1 MRKKTMPDK
10 MRLSTMIGE
19 YPNTHALRSGAITS
33 DLVAYDFDDVK
44 VPNTAFKPLVRE
56 AKYDCSELAINTF
69 LQAKYYDK
77 PYVLLPATIVGRGQI
92 HNLVYNTERGHL
104 KPTDLHGKRVGVRAY
119 TQTTGM
125 WVRGM
130 LAELYGMDVEK
141 VNWVTFEDGHIA
153 EYKDPPFVT
162 RAAPGKQLMQ
172 MLIDGELDAAI
183 ITDRSDPRL
192 QPLIPDH
199 EAVSRKWAETHGGVP
214 INHMLVMRKS
224 IVQARPDIAREAF
237 RMVKESRQAVD
248 SGKGTPMDSL
258 RFGLENVRKSL
269 ELAIDMSL
277 VQKFIFRKL
286 SVDELF
292 DDTTR
297 VLAG

>member
-1 MRKKTMPDK
+1 MPDK
-10 MRLSTMIGE
+10 MKLFTMIGD
-19 YPNTHALRSGAITS
+19 YPNTKALRSGAIKS
-33 DLVAYDFDDVK
+33 DLVDYQFDDVK

-56 AKYDCSELAINTF
+56 AKYDCAEVAINTF

-77 PYVLLPATIVGRGQI
+77 PYILLPATVLGRGQI
-92 HNLVYNTERGHL
+92 HNLLYNSERGEL

-141 VNWVTFEDGHIA
+141 VRWVTFEDGHIA
-153 EYKDPPFVT
+153 EYKDPPFVE
-162 RAAPGKQLMQ
+162 RAPAGKELMP

-192 QPLIPDH
+192 KQVVADAA
-199 EAVSRKWAETHGGVP
+199 EVSRKWAETHGGVP
-214 INHMLVMRKS
+214 INHMLVMRDS
-224 IVQARPDIAREAF
+224 IVKSRPDVVRDVY
-237 RMVKESRQAVD
+237 RMVLASRRA
-248 SGKGTPMDSL
+248 MDSSKDGKLDPL
-258 RFGLENVRKSL
+258 RFGIENVRKAL
-269 ELAIDMSL
+269 ELAIEFSL
-277 VQKFIFRKL
+277 VQKFIARRL
-286 SVDELF
+286 TVDELF

-297 VLAG
+297 ALAG

>member
-1 MRKKTMPDK
+1 MADK
-10 MRLSTMIGE
+10 MKLYTMIGE
-19 YPNTHALRSGAITS
+19 YPNTHALRSGAIKS
-33 DLVAYDFDDVK
+33 DLVDYDFDDIK

-92 HNLVYNTERGHL
+92 HNLLYNSERGVI
-104 KPTDLHGKRVGVRAY
+104 KPTELHGKRVGVRAY

-141 VNWVTFEDGHIA
+141 VNWVTFEDGHVA
-153 EYKDPPFVT
+153 EYKDPPFVS
-162 RAAPGKQLMQ
+162 RAAPGKQLMH
-172 MLIDGELDAAI
+172 MLLDGELDAAI

-192 QPLIPDH
+192 KPVVPDH
-199 EAVSRKWAETHGGVP
+199 EEVSRKWAETRGGVP

-224 IVQARPDIAREAF
+224 IVQSRPNAAREVF
-237 RMVKESRQAVD
+237 RNVLASRRAMD
-248 SGKGTPMDSL
+248 GAKNGKLDPL
-258 RFGLENVRKSL
+258 RFGIDNVRKSL

-277 VQKFIFRKL
+277 VQKFIYRKL
-286 SVDELF
+286 TVDELF

>member
-1 MRKKTMPDK
+1 MPDK
-10 MRLSTMIGE
+10 MKLFTMIGD
-19 YPNTHALRSGAITS
+19 YPNTRALRSGAIKS
-33 DLVAYDFDDVK
+33 DLVDYQFDDVK
-44 VPNTAFKPLVRE
+44 VPNTAFKPLVRD
-56 AKYDCSELAINTF
+56 AKYDCSEVAINTF
-69 LQAKYYDK
+69 LQARYYNK
-77 PYVLLPATIVGRGQI
+77 PYILLPATIVGRGQI
-92 HNLVYNTERGHL
+92 HNLLYNSERGVI
-104 KPTDLHGKRVGVRAY
+104 KPTELHGKRVGVRAY

-141 VNWVTFEDGHIA
+141 VRWVTFEDGHIA
-153 EYKDPPFVT
+153 EYKDPPFVE
-162 RAAPGKQLMQ
+162 RAPAGKQLMQ

-192 QPLIPDH
+192 KQVVPDA
-199 EAVSRKWAETHGGVP
+199 EEVSRKWAETHGGVP

-224 IVQARPDIAREAF
+224 IVQQRPDVAREVF
-237 RMVKESRQAVD
+237 RMVLESRRA
-248 SGKGTPMDSL
+248 MDSSKDGTLDPL
-258 RFGLENVRKSL
+258 RFGLENVRRSL
-269 ELAIDMSL
+269 ELAIEMSL

-297 VLAG
+297 VLGG

>member
-1 MRKKTMPDK
+1 
-10 MRLSTMIGE
+10 
-19 YPNTHALRSGAITS
+19 
-33 DLVAYDFDDVK
+33 VK

-56 AKYDCSELAINTF
+56 AKYDCAELAINTF

-92 HNLVYNTERGHL
+92 HNLLYNSERGVVR
-104 KPTDLHGKRVGVRAY
+104 PTELHGKRVGVRAY

-130 LAELYGMDVEK
+130 LAALYGMDVEK

-172 MLIDGELDAAI
+172 MLLDGELDAAI

-192 QPLIPDH
+192 KPVIPDS
-199 EAVSRKWAETHGGVP
+199 EEVSRKWAETHGGVP

-224 IVQARPDIAREAF
+224 IVQARPDVAREVF
-237 RMVKESRQAVD
+237 RTVLESRRA
-248 SGKGTPMDSL
+248 MDSSKDGKLDPL
-258 RFGLENVRKSL
+258 RFGIENVRKAL
-269 ELAIDMSL
+269 ELAIEMSL

-297 VLAG
+297 VLTG

>member
-1 MRKKTMPDK
+1 MPDK
-10 MRLSTMIGE
+10 MKLFTMIGE
-19 YPNTHALRSGAITS
+19 YPNTKALRSGAIKS

-56 AKYDCSELAINTF
+56 AKYDCAELAINTF
-69 LQAKYYDK
+69 LQAKYYNK

-92 HNLVYNTERGHL
+92 HNLVHNTERGPL
-104 KPTDLHGKRVGVRAY
+104 APTDLHGKRGGVRAY

-130 LAELYGMDVEK
+130 LAALYGMDVEK

-162 RAAPGKQLMQ
+162 RAPAGKQLMQ
-172 MLIDGELDAAI
+172 MLLDGELDAAI
-183 ITDRSDPRL
+183 ITDRSDPRVK
-192 QPLIPDH
+192 PLISNA
-199 EAVSRKWAETHGGVP
+199 EEVNRTWAETHGGVP
-214 INHMLVMRKS
+214 INHMLVMRES
-224 IVQARPDIAREAF
+224 IVKSRPDVAREVF
-237 RMVKESRQAVD
+237 RMVLESRRQLD
-248 SGKGTPMDSL
+248 SSRDGKLDPL
-258 RFGLENVRKSL
+258 RFGIENVRKSL
-269 ELAIDMSL
+269 ELAIEMSL
-277 VQKFIFRKL
+277 VQKFIFRRL

-297 VLAG
+297 ALAA

>member
-1 MRKKTMPDK
+1 MPDK
-10 MRLSTMIGE
+10 MKLFTMIGE
-19 YPNTHALRSGAITS
+19 YPNTTALRSGAIKS
-33 DLVAYDFDDVK
+33 GLVEHDFDDVK

-56 AKYDCSELAINTF
+56 AKYDCAELAINTF

-92 HNLVYNTERGHL
+92 HNLLYNSERGVI
-104 KPTDLHGKRVGVRAY
+104 KPTELHGKRVGVRAY

-141 VNWVTFEDGHIA
+141 VSWVTFEDGHIA
-153 EYKDPPFVT
+153 EYKDPPFVS
-162 RAAPGKQLMQ
+162 RAAPGKQIMQ
-172 MLIDGELDAAI
+172 MLLDGELDAAI

-192 QPLIPDH
+192 KPLIPDA
-199 EAVSRKWAETHGGVP
+199 EEVSRKWAETHGGVP
-214 INHMLVMRKS
+214 INHMLVMRES
-224 IVQARPDIAREAF
+224 IVKSRPDVAREVF
-237 RMVKESRQAVD
+237 RMVKESRQA
-248 SGKGTPMDSL
+248 MDSSKDGKLDPL
-258 RFGLENVRKSL
+258 RFGIENVRKAL
-269 ELAIDMSL
+269 ELAIEMSL

-297 VLAG
+297 ALAG

>member
-1 MRKKTMPDK
+1 MPDK
-10 MRLSTMIGE
+10 TKLFTMIGE
-19 YPNTHALRSGAITS
+19 YPNTHALRSGAIKS
-33 DLVAYDFDDVK
+33 DVVAYDFDDVK

-56 AKYDCSELAINTF
+56 AKYDCAELAINTF

-92 HNLVYNTERGHL
+92 HNLLYNSERGVVR
-104 KPTDLHGKRVGVRAY
+104 PTELHGKRVGVRAY

-130 LAELYGMDVEK
+130 LAALYGMDVEK

-162 RAAPGKQLMQ
+162 RAAPGKQIMQ
-172 MLIDGELDAAI
+172 MLLDGELDAAI

-192 QPLIPDH
+192 KPVVPDH
-199 EAVSRKWAETHGGVP
+199 EEVSRKWAETHGGVP

-224 IVQARPDIAREAF
+224 IVEARPDVAREVF
-237 RMVKESRQAVD
+237 RTVLESRRA
-248 SGKGTPMDSL
+248 MDSSKDGKLDPL
-258 RFGLENVRKSL
+258 RFGIANVRKAL

-297 VLAG
+297 ALAG

>member
-1 MRKKTMPDK
+1 MPDK
-10 MRLSTMIGE
+10 TKLFTMIGE
-19 YPNTHALRSGAITS
+19 YPNTNALRSGAIKS

-56 AKYDCSELAINTF
+56 AKYDCAELAINTF

-92 HNLVYNTERGHL
+92 HNLLYNSERGVVR
-104 KPTDLHGKRVGVRAY
+104 PTELHGKRVGVRAY

-130 LAELYGMDVEK
+130 LAALYGMDVEK
-141 VNWVTFEDGHIA
+141 DGHIA

-172 MLIDGELDAAI
+172 MLLDGELDAAI

-192 QPLIPDH
+192 KQVVPDS
-199 EAVSRKWAETHGGVP
+199 EEVSRKWAETHGGVP

-224 IVQARPDIAREAF
+224 IVQARPDVAREVF
-237 RMVKESRQAVD
+237 RTVLESRRAMD
-248 SGKGTPMDSL
+248 SGKDGKLDPL
-258 RFGLENVRKSL
+258 RFGLENVRQAL
-269 ELAIDMSL
+269 ELAIEMSL

-297 VLAG
+297 ALAG

>member
-1 MRKKTMPDK
+1 MPDK
-10 MRLSTMIGE
+10 TKLFTMIGD
-19 YPNTHALRSGAITS
+19 YPNTHALRSGAIKS
-33 DLVAYDFDDVK
+33 DLVDYDFDDVK

-56 AKYDCSELAINTF
+56 AKYDCAELAINTF

-77 PYVLLPATIVGRGQI
+77 PYVLLPATVVGRGQI
-92 HNLVYNTERGHL
+92 HNLLYNSERGVI
-104 KPTDLHGKRVGVRAY
+104 KPTELHGKRVGVRAY

-153 EYKDPPFVT
+153 EYKDPPFVS

-172 MLIDGELDAAI
+172 MLLDGELDAAI

-192 QPLIPDH
+192 KPVVPDH
-199 EAVSRKWAETHGGVP
+199 EKVSRKWAETRGGVP

-224 IVQARPDIAREAF
+224 IAQSRPDVTREVF
-237 RMVKESRQAVD
+237 RNVLASRRATD
-248 SGKGTPMDSL
+248 SAKDGKLDPL
-258 RFGLENVRKSL
+258 RFGIENVRKSL
-269 ELAIDMSL
+269 ELAIEMSL

>member
-1 MRKKTMPDK
+1 MPDK
-10 MRLSTMIGE
+10 MKLFTMIGE
-19 YPNTHALRSGAITS
+19 YPNTKALRSGAIKS
-33 DLVAYDFDDVK
+33 DLVEYDFDDVK

-56 AKYDCSELAINTF
+56 AKYDCAELAINTF
-69 LQAKYYDK
+69 LQAKYYGK
-77 PYVLLPATIVGRGQI
+77 PYVLLPATVVGRGQI

-104 KPTDLHGKRVGVRAY
+104 KPTELAGKRVGVRAY

-153 EYKDPPFVT
+153 EYKDPPFVS

-192 QPLIPDH
+192 KPLIPDH
-199 EAVSRKWAETHGGVP
+199 EEVSRKWAEKYGGVP

-224 IVQARPDIAREAF
+224 IVQARPDIAREVF

-248 SGKGTPMDSL
+248 SDKGTAMDSL
-258 RFGLENVRKSL
+258 RFGLEKVRKSL
-269 ELAIDMSL
+269 ELAIEMSL
-277 VQKFIFRKL
+277 VQKFISRRL

-297 VLAG
+297 ALAP

>member
-1 MRKKTMPDK
+1 MPDK
-10 MRLSTMIGE
+10 TKLFTMIGE
-19 YPNTHALRSGAITS
+19 YPNTKALRSGAIKS
-33 DLVAYDFDDVK
+33 DLVEYDFDDVK

-56 AKYDCSELAINTF
+56 ARYDCAELAINTF

-104 KPTDLHGKRVGVRAY
+104 KPTELHGKRVGVRAY

-162 RAAPGKQLMQ
+162 RAAAGKQLMQ

-192 QPLIPDH
+192 QPLIPDV
-199 EAVSRKWAETHGGVP
+199 EEVNRKWAETHGGVP
-214 INHMLVMRKS
+214 INHMLVMRRS
-224 IVQARPDIAREAF
+224 IVQSRPDVAREVF
-237 RMVKESRQAVD
+237 RMVLESRRATD
-248 SGKGTPMDSL
+248 GAPGGKLDPL
-258 RFGLENVRKSL
+258 RFGLENVRRSL
-269 ELAIDMSL
+269 ELAIEMSL

>member
-1 MRKKTMPDK
+1 MPDK
-10 MRLSTMIGE
+10 MKLFTMIGE
-19 YPNTHALRSGAITS
+19 YPNTHALRSGAIKS
-33 DLVAYDFDDVK
+33 DLVEYDFDDIK

-92 HNLVYNTERGHL
+92 HNLLYNTERGHL
-104 KPTDLHGKRVGVRAY
+104 KPTELHGKRVGVRAY

-162 RAAPGKQLMQ
+162 RAAPGKVMMQ

-192 QPLIPDH
+192 KPLIPDV
-199 EAVSRKWAETHGGVP
+199 EEVNRKWAETHGGVP

-224 IVQARPDIAREAF
+224 IVQSRPDVAREVF
-237 RMVKESRQAVD
+237 RMVLESRRA
-248 SGKGTPMDSL
+248 MDSSKDGKLDPL
-258 RFGLENVRKSL
+258 RFGLANVRKSL
-269 ELAIDMSL
+269 ELAIEMSL

-297 VLAG
+297 VLGG

>member
-1 MRKKTMPDK
+1 MPDK
-10 MRLSTMIGE
+10 MKLFTMIGE
-19 YPNTHALRSGAITS
+19 YPNTSALRSGQITS

-56 AKYDCSELAINTF
+56 AKYDCAELAINTF
-69 LQAKYYDK
+69 LQARYYDK

-92 HNLVYNTERGHL
+92 HNLLYNSERGVI
-104 KPTDLHGKRVGVRAY
+104 KPTELHGKRVGVRAY

-130 LAELYGMDVEK
+130 LAALYGMDVEK

-153 EYKDPPFVT
+153 EYKDPPFVS

-172 MLIDGELDAAI
+172 MLLDGELDAAI

-192 QPLIPDH
+192 KPVIPDA
-199 EAVSRKWAETHGGVP
+199 EAVNRKWAETHGGVP
-214 INHMLVMRKS
+214 INHMLVMRAS
-224 IVQARPDIAREAF
+224 IVKSRPDVAREVF
-237 RMVKESRQAVD
+237 RMVRESRQTVD
-248 SGKGTPMDSL
+248 SGKGGPLDAL
-258 RFGLENVRKSL
+258 RFGIENVRRSL
-269 ELAIDMSL
+269 ELAIEMSL

-297 VLAG
+297 VLA

>member
-1 MRKKTMPDK
+1 
-10 MRLSTMIGE
+10 
-19 YPNTHALRSGAITS
+19 
-33 DLVAYDFDDVK
+33 
-44 VPNTAFKPLVRE
+44 
-56 AKYDCSELAINTF
+56 
-69 LQAKYYDK
+69 
-77 PYVLLPATIVGRGQI
+77 
-92 HNLVYNTERGHL
+92 
-104 KPTDLHGKRVGVRAY
+104 
-119 TQTTGM
+119 M

-141 VNWVTFEDGHIA
+141 VNWVTFEDGHVA
-153 EYKDPPFVT
+153 EYKDPPFVS

-192 QPLIPDH
+192 QPLIPDV
-199 EAVSRKWAETHGGVP
+199 EEVNRKWAETHGGVP

-224 IVQARPDIAREAF
+224 IVQSRPDVAREVF
-237 RMVKESRQAVD
+237 RMVLESRRAMD
-248 SGKGTPMDSL
+248 GGKDGKLDPL
-258 RFGLENVRKSL
+258 RFGLDNVRRSL
-269 ELAIDMSL
+269 ELAIEMSL